1 VEGGAIVSRKRRRSS
16 LPLEGVRVVDMTWVW
31 AGPVAGMLLA
41 MLGAEVIKVES
52 GDRLDFFRRYAIWP
66 LADAEPTELSMDG
79 SMMFLSANLNKLG
92 VTLNLGKPK
101 GKDLLKRLIAV
112 SDVVVEN
119 MRPGAMDRMG
129 LGYDV
134 LRKINPA
141 IIMLSSSARGG
152 SGPESQYAGYAA
164 VNHAIGG
171 AAHITGYPDGP
182 PGYALGD
189 VDLMNATAAAFAIV
203 AALRYR
209 ERTDEGQFI
218 DYSQSEGVTSLI
230 GEVLLEYQMTGRI
243 PGRKGNSDEFMAP
256 HNVYPCWGIDR
267 WLAVAV
273 ATDEEFTALCEVMDM
288 PTLATDARFATAA
301 ARKRNEPALDE
312 IIAGW
317 ARQQDRDYAAN
328 RLNAAG
334 VAAAPSRDARDL
346 FRDPHLRARNVFVEV
361 EHPEGGRHDV
371 VGLPWKMSNC
381 EPAYRRAP
389 RLGQHNDYVLGDVL
403 GLKPADIRRLRR
415 EGVID

>member
-1 VEGGAIVSRKRRRSS
+1 MSRKPRPPS

-31 AGPVAGMLLA
+31 AGPVACMLLA

-52 GDRLDFFRRYAIWP
+52 RDRLDFFRRYAIWP
-66 LADAEPTELSMDG
+66 LADAEPTELSTDG
-79 SMMFLSANLNKLG
+79 SMMFLSANMSKLG
-92 VTLNLGKPK
+92 VTLNLGRPE
-101 GKDLLKRLIAV
+101 GKDILRRLIAV

-119 MRPGAMDRMG
+119 MRPGAMERMG
-129 LGYDV
+129 LGYDA

-141 IIMLSSSARGG
+141 IIMLSSSARGA

-189 VDLMNATAAAFAIV
+189 VDLMNATTSAFAIV

-209 ERTDEGQFI
+209 DLTGEGQFI

-230 GEVLLEYQMTGRI
+230 GEVLLDYQMTGRM

-267 WLAVAV
+267 WLAIAV
-273 ATDEEFTALCEVMDM
+273 ETDDEFAALCDVMEM
-288 PTLATDARFATAA
+288 PELRRDPRFASAE
-301 ARKRNEPALDE
+301 ARKRNEAALDE
-312 IIAGW
+312 IIGGW
-317 ARQQDRDYAAN
+317 THRRDRDFAAK
-328 RLNAAG
+328 RLGEAG
-334 VAAAPSRDARDL
+334 VAAAPCRDGQDL
-346 FRDPHLRARNVFVEV
+346 FRDPHLRARGVFSEV
-361 EHPEGGRHDV
+361 ERPEGAGYEV
-371 VGLPWKMSNC
+371 VGLPWKSSAY
-381 EPAYRRAP
+381 EPAVRRAP
-389 RLGQHNDYVLGDVL
+389 LLGEHNDYVFRDVL
-403 GLKPADIRRLRR
+403 GLVPAEIERLRR

>member
-1 VEGGAIVSRKRRRSS
+1 MSRQPRNR

-31 AGPVAGMLLA
+31 AGPCACMFLA

-52 GDRLDFFRRYAIWP
+52 RDRLDFFRRYVIWP
-66 LADAEPTELSMDG
+66 LADAEPTELSTDG
-79 SMMFLSANLNKLG
+79 SMMFLSANLSKLG
-92 VTLNLGKPK
+92 VTLNLGRPE
-101 GKDLLKRLIAV
+101 GKALLKQLIAV

-119 MRPGAMDRMG
+119 MRPGAMARMG
-129 LGYDV
+129 LGYED
-134 LRKINPA
+134 LRQINPA

-152 SGPESQYAGYAA
+152 GPESQYAGYAA

-171 AAHITGYPDGP
+171 AAHISGYPDGP

-189 VDLMNATAAAFAIV
+189 VDLMNATTSAFAIV

-209 ERTDEGQFI
+209 DLTGEGQFI

-256 HNVYPCWGIDR
+256 HSVYPCWGIDR
-267 WLAVAV
+267 WLAIAV
-273 ATDEEFTALCEVMDM
+273 ATDDEFAALCDVMEM
-288 PTLATDARFATAA
+288 PKLAADPRFAGTA
-301 ARKRNEPALDE
+301 ARKRNEAALDE

-317 ARQQDRDYAAN
+317 TRQQDRDYAAS
-328 RLNAAG
+328 RLCAAG
-334 VAAAPSRDARDL
+334 VAAAPSRDAQDL
-346 FRDPHLRARNVFVEV
+346 FRDPHLRARDIFVEV
-361 EHPEGGRHDV
+361 EHLEGGSHDV

-381 EPAYRRAP
+381 EPVLERAP
-389 RLGQHNDYVLGDVL
+389 RLGEHNDYVFGELL
-403 GLKPADIRRLRR
+403 GLEPAEIRRLRH